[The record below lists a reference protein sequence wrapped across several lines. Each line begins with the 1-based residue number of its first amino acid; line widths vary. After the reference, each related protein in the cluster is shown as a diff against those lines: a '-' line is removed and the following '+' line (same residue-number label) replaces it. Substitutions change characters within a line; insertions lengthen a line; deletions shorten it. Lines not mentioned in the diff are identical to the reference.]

1 MATEEQGRGDYVIS
15 TDRSRVDVALVRDF
29 LSYSSYWAQGR
40 SLEVVRDSVE
50 QSLCFGLYK
59 GGQQVGFA
67 RIVTDYATFAWMC
80 DVFVVESHRGLG
92 LGKWLIECVVAHPAL
107 RNLGILFL
115 LATRDAHELY
125 RRYGGFEELQ
135 ELERWMVPPREEEPC

>member
-1 MATEEQGRGDYVIS
+1 VATEEQRRGDYGIS
-15 TDRSRVDVALVRDF
+15 TDQSRVDVALVHDF

-59 GGQQVGFA
+59 GAQQVGFA
-67 RIVTDYATFAWMC
+67 RVVTDYATFACLC
-80 DVFVVESHRGLG
+80 DVFVFESHRGLG
-92 LGKWLIECVVAHPAL
+92 LGKWLIECVAAHPAL

-135 ELERWMVPPREEEPC
+135 ELERWMVRPREEPC